1 MKLVLGLV
9 FLMMTNSFPQSDISE
24 VRALYKEAAQEERA
38 AQELLKI
45 TAQSKA
51 KDPLMLGY
59 HGVAQMMMAKHVGNP
74 FKKLSYFNKGKDL
87 FSEAISADPQNL
99 ELRFLRF
106 TVQAETPG
114 FLNYKQNLGEDKRI
128 LLSGT
133 SGLKDP
139 GLRQMILAYLLSSK
153 ELSAAEKEKLK

>member
-1 MKLVLGLV
+1 
-9 FLMMTNSFPQSDISE
+9 MTANFSQQPDISE
-24 VRALYKEAAQEERA
+24 VRSLYKEAASKEA
-38 AQELLKI
+38 AAKELLKV
-45 TAQSKA
+45 TSQKKA
-51 KDPLMLGY
+51 KDPLFKGY

-87 FSEAISADPQNL
+87 FSEAIEANPGNV

-114 FLNYKQNLGEDKRI
+114 FLNYKQNLQEDKKI
-128 LLSGT
+128 LLSRI

-139 GLRQMILAYLLSSK
+139 ELRQMILTYLRSSK
-153 ELSAAEKEKLK
+153 EVSASEKEGLE